1 MKRLAVLVLLIGFA
15 VTAACAPI
23 LSSQTTQTTSTGD
36 EVSGLARFASTS
48 SRSTIVGKQFDY
60 SVQKGDSLS
69 AIGARFGVGAKALA
83 SQNGITLSAKLRP
96 GQVLRVDN
104 RHIVPGVLQDGI
116 LINLPQRLLFLFE
129 DGRLVAWYPVAVG
142 QPDWQTPTGSF
153 KIVTRETDPVWDVP
167 VSIQREMRQK
177 GEPVKK
183 KVPPG
188 PDNPLG
194 EYWMGLSAT
203 CCGIHSTNAPSSVY
217 QFKTHGCIRMNPDD
231 AEDLF
236 YRVEVGIPVE
246 IIYEPV
252 LMARKPDGT
261 TFMEVHP
268 DIYRRGNHVE
278 RATEIAESHGLPS
291 GGGSPEWVETL
302 RGAEGIAT
310 AIADSSER

>member
-1 MKRLAVLVLLIGFA
+1 MRRVALLSLLTGLAAI
-15 VTAACAPI
+15 AACAPI
-23 LSSQTTQTTSTGD
+23 VSSQPAPIGGDSRFGSATSPR
-36 EVSGLARFASTS
+36 AQ
-48 SRSTIVGKQFDY
+48 IVGREFDY
-60 SVQKGDSLS
+60 TVEKGDSLS
-69 AIGARFGVGAKALA
+69 AIGAKYGVSVKALA
-83 SQNGITLSAKLRP
+83 AQNGITNSAKLRP

-104 RHIVPGVLQDGI
+104 RHIVPGVLENGI

-142 QPDWQTPTGSF
+142 QPDWQTPTGSY
-153 KIVTRETDPVWDVP
+153 KIITRETDPVWDVP

-177 GEPVKK
+177 GERVRK

-194 EYWMGLSAT
+194 GYWMGLSAT

-217 QFKTHGCIRMNPDD
+217 QFKTHGCVRMSPDD

-236 YRVEVGIPVE
+236 HRIEVGIPVE

-252 LMARKPDGT
+252 LMARNPDGT

-268 DIYRRGNHVE
+268 DIYRRGNHVL

-291 GGGSPEWVETL
+291 GGGSPEWEETL
-302 RGAEGIAT
+302 RDEEGIAT
-310 AIADSSER
+310 ILAASSDR

>member
-1 MKRLAVLVLLIGFA
+1 MRRTARLALLIA
-15 VTAACAPI
+15 VAATAACAPI
-23 LSSQTTQTTSTGD
+23 LSSQTASIGDDLRFGSTK
-36 EVSGLARFASTS
+36 APRAQ
-48 SRSTIVGKQFDY
+48 IVGREFDY
-60 SVQKGDSLS
+60 TVEKGDSLS
-69 AIGARFGVGAKALA
+69 AIGAKYGVSVKALA
-83 SQNGITLSAKLRP
+83 AQNGITNAARLRP

-104 RHIVPGVLQDGI
+104 RHIVPSTLQDGI

-142 QPDWQTPTGSF
+142 QPDWQTPTGSY
-153 KIVTRETDPVWDVP
+153 KIMTRETDPVWDVP

-177 GEPVKK
+177 GERVRK

-217 QFKTHGCIRMNPDD
+217 QFKTHGCVRMRPDD

-236 YRVEVGIPVE
+236 HRVEVGIPVE

-252 LMARKPDGT
+252 LMARNPDGT

-291 GGGSPEWVETL
+291 GGGSPEWEETL
-302 RGAEGIAT
+302 RGEEGIAT
-310 AIADSSER
+310 ILAASSDR

>member
-1 MKRLAVLVLLIGFA
+1 MKRIARLALLIGLA
-15 VTAACAPI
+15 ATAACAPI
-23 LSSQTTQTTSTGD
+23 LSSQTAQIGD
-36 EVSGLARFASTS
+36 DLRLDRTS
-48 SRSTIVGKQFDY
+48 SRATIVGREFDY
-60 SVQKGDSLS
+60 SIEKGDSLS
-69 AIGARFGVGAKALA
+69 GIGARFGVSAKALA
-83 SQNGITLSAKLRP
+83 AQNGITLSAKLRP

-142 QPDWQTPTGSF
+142 QPDWQTPTGSY

-177 GEPVKK
+177 GERVRT

-203 CCGIHSTNAPSSVY
+203 CCGIHSTNAPQSVY
-217 QFKTHGCIRMNPDD
+217 QFKTHGCVRMGPDD

-252 LMARKPDGT
+252 LMARNPDGT
-261 TFMEVHP
+261 TLLEVHP
-268 DIYRRGNHVE
+268 DVYRRTGNHVE
-278 RATEIAESHGLPS
+278 RATGIAESRGLPS
-291 GGGSPEWVETL
+291 GGGSPEWEETL
-302 RGAEGIAT
+302 RGEEGIAT
-310 AIADSSER
+310 AIAPSDR

>member
-1 MKRLAVLVLLIGFA
+1 MRRIAQLSLLIGLA
-15 VTAACAPI
+15 AIAACAPI
-23 LSSQTTQTTSTGD
+23 LSSQTTAIGDDLRLGSTP
-36 EVSGLARFASTS
+36 SLRAQ
-48 SRSTIVGKQFDY
+48 IVGREFDY
-60 SVQKGDSLS
+60 AVEKGDSLS
-69 AIGARFGVGAKALA
+69 AIGAKYGVGVKALA
-83 SQNGITLSAKLRP
+83 AQNGITNAAKLRP

-104 RHIVPGVLQDGI
+104 RHIVPGVLRDGI

-142 QPDWQTPTGSF
+142 QPNWQTPTGSY
-153 KIVTRETDPVWDVP
+153 KIITRETDPVWDVP

-177 GEPVKK
+177 GERVRK

-217 QFKTHGCIRMNPDD
+217 QFKTHGCVRMSPDD

-236 YRVEVGIPVE
+236 HRVEVGIPVE
-246 IIYEPV
+246 IIYDPV
-252 LMARKPDGT
+252 LMARNPDGT

-278 RATEIAESHGLPS
+278 RATQIAESHGLPS
-291 GGGSPEWVETL
+291 GGGSPDWEETL
-302 RGAEGIAT
+302 RDEEGIAT
-310 AIADSSER
+310 IVAASSDR